1 MEFLNYK
8 TDRVKTMTKTTLP
21 ELPKNENRKWYIVDA
36 ADKPLGRLA
45 VKVANVLRGKD
56 KADFAP
62 SVDTGAFVIVINA
75 QKVALT
81 GKKEDQKLYADFT
94 GWRGGLTKTP
104 ASVIR
109 EKNPTR
115 LITDAVWG
123 MLPKNNTAD
132 ARMKRLRVFAGAEHT
147 HAAQKPET
155 LSI

>member
-1 MEFLNYK
+1 
-8 TDRVKTMTKTTLP
+8 MTKTTLP
-21 ELPKNENRKWYIVDA
+21 ELPSNDNRKWYIVDA

-81 GKKEDQKLYADFT
+81 GKKNEQKLYQDFS
-94 GWRGGLTKTP
+94 GWRGGRTETP
-104 ASVIR
+104 ANVIR

-115 LITDAVWG
+115 LINDAVWG

-132 ARMKRLRVFAGAEHT
+132 VRMTRLKVYAGAEHP

>member
-1 MEFLNYK
+1 
-8 TDRVKTMTKTTLP
+8 MTKTTLP
-21 ELPKNENRKWYIVDA
+21 ELPNNDARKWYIVDA

-56 KADFAP
+56 KPDFSPA
-62 SVDTGAFVIVINA
+62 VDTGAFVIVINA

-81 GKKEDQKLYADFT
+81 GKKEEQKLYADFT

-104 ASVIR
+104 AAVIR

-123 MLPKNNTAD
+123 MLPKNNTATV
-132 ARMKRLRVFAGAEHT
+132 RMTRLKVFAGAEHT
-147 HAAQKPET
+147 HAAQKPEP